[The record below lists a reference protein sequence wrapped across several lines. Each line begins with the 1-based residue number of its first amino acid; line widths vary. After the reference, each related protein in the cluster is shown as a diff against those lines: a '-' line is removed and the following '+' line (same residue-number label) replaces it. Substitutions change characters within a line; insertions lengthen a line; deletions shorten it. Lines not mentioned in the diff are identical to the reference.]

1 MSFFVLEKF
10 SQVLI
15 DWMENHDYEK
25 ITIRLLVKKMKEYLD
40 TDKDLYS
47 RTNMKKKLIDHYVV
61 GVTFPK
67 FQVLKQ
73 L

>member
-1 MSFFVLEKF
+1 
-10 SQVLI
+10 
-15 DWMENHDYEK
+15 MENHDYEK
-25 ITIRLLVKKMKEYLD
+25 ITIQLLVKKMKEYLD
-40 TDKDLYS
+40 SDEEPYS

-61 GVTFPK
+61 EVTFPK